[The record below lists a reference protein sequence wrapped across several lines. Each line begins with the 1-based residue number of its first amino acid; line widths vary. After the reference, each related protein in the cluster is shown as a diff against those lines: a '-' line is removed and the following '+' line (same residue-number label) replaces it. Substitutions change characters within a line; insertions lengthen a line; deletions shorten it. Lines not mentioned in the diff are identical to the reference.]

1 MTYDNELNLITYTT
15 TYDELLQPI
24 QTPVPRAV
32 SCNVGSVGSSE
43 FYNAK
48 VAGLKPELKFIVHTF
63 EYNGE
68 KEVEF
73 QDNKYNVIRTYV
85 GGTVD
90 KSKNALSGEEIEL
103 TCEKVIGSGQ

>member
-24 QTPVPRAV
+24 KTTVRNPVL
-32 SCNVGSVGSSE
+32 CKKGSIGSNE

-48 VAGLKPELKFIVHTF
+48 VAGLKPELKLVVHSF

-68 KEVEF
+68 TEVEF
-73 QDNKYNVIRTYV
+73 EGIKYNVIRTYA
-85 GGTVD
+85 GDTVD

-103 TCEKVIGSGQ
+103 TCEKVVGDG